1 MIDPVELIEA
11 IVVQEPLES
20 PGKSIGIGERTVRAL
35 VRQDQFSAAGCTIR
49 IVEPERPSM
58 ARNRSSCC
66 NIRAQFLGKVD
77 FEIGRQ

>member
-1 MIDPVELIEA
+1 
-11 IVVQEPLES
+11 
-20 PGKSIGIGERTVRAL
+20 
-35 VRQDQFSAAGCTIR
+35 
-49 IVEPERPSM
+49 M